1 MLRRIAAIGGA
12 ARDIDEATAAL
23 CAKMEDGETAEFGRG
38 RKVDPHRPLT
48 PGNPVVMTLVDRRG
62 LEDAGVVDQH
72 IDMAAEPVQP
82 PRPTRLG
89 RARTGEVG
97 GAAGFLTAAVMA
109 HDYVRCR
116 RRRDDFADSPRQAGY
131 VAVERCRE

>member
-38 RKVDPHRPLT
+38 RKVDPHRPL
-48 PGNPVVMTLVDRRG
+48 PRGNPVVMTLVDRRG

-72 IDMAAEPVQP
+72 IDMAARSEEHTSALKSLMRYSYDV
-82 PRPTRLG
+82 
-89 RARTGEVG
+89 
-97 GAAGFLTAAVMA
+97 FCLTKKT
-109 HDYVRCR
+109 Y
-116 RRRDDFADSPRQAGY
+116 
-131 VAVERCRE
+131 